1 MGFLDN
7 VLKKVG
13 AALATIYGEVSSGEY
28 NGCRIA
34 LGNPPKEK
42 VSVAYSFSQMIF
54 LKDKE
59 EVARLNIATDIVDIE
74 YIETIQFPATGK
86 DGYRCKM
93 TFPDGN
99 TSEVDL
105 FPSQIRMF
113 YINLKANMLK
123 ETREFFEK
131 EIEKLPRA

>member
-59 EVARLNIATDIVDIE
+59 EVARLNITTDILDVE
-74 YIETIQFPATGK
+74 YIGTITFPATGK
-86 DGYRCKM
+86 DGYRCTI
-93 TFPDGN
+93 TFTGGD
-99 TSEVDL
+99 TCEADL
-105 FPSQIRMF
+105 FPDQSRTF
-113 YINLKANMLK
+113 YKNLSDKMRK
-123 ETREFFEK
+123 ETCDFFDK
-131 EIEKLPRA
+131 VI

>member
-13 AALATIYGEVSSGEY
+13 AALATSYGVVSSGEY

-34 LGNPPKEK
+34 LGNPPKKK
-42 VSVAYSFSQMIF
+42 VSTAYNFSQMIF
-54 LKDKE
+54 IKDDK
-59 EVARLNIATDIVDIE
+59 EVARLNIATDILDIE

-86 DGYRCKM
+86 DGYRCKV

-99 TSEVDL
+99 TSDVDL

-113 YINLKANMLK
+113 FINLKANMLN
-123 ETREFFEK
+123 ETQEFFEK
-131 EIEKLPRA
+131 EIKRLSHS